1 MISVV
6 AARYAAALA
15 DVVTAGVHASST
27 AQADPAEITAQLRTV
42 DDLIAS
48 SNELK
53 NALASPAV
61 TPSRK
66 RAVIARLLAPM
77 NVSEQVRNFLFVVI
91 DHRRVHELKS
101 IIEAFENLADQRLGF
116 IRADVA
122 SATEM
127 PEAQRKTLE
136 AQLSRLAGKK
146 TRLRYTIDPALLA
159 GVVAKVGST
168 VYDGSVRGQLERLRL
183 KLGSQ

>member
-15 DVVTAGVHASST
+15 DVVTAGAHAS
-27 AQADPAEITAQLRTV
+27 AQADPAEITAQLRAV
-42 DDLIAS
+42 DELIGS

-66 RAVIARLLAPM
+66 RAAMARIIEPM

-116 IRADVA
+116 VRADVS

-127 PEAQRKTLE
+127 PESERNALE

-146 TRLRYTIDPALLA
+146 TRLRYTTDPSLLA

>member
-1 MISVV
+1 
-6 AARYAAALA
+6 
-15 DVVTAGVHASST
+15 VHASSA
-27 AQADPAEITAQLRTV
+27 AQADPAAITAQLRTV

-53 NALASPAV
+53 IALASPAV

-66 RAVIARLLAPM
+66 RAVMARLLVPM
-77 NVSEQVRNFLFVVI
+77 NVSAQVRNFLFVVI

-101 IIEAFENLADQRLGF
+101 IIEAFENLADERLGF
-116 IRADVA
+116 VRADVS

-127 PEAQRKTLE
+127 PEAERKALE

-146 TRLRYTIDPALLA
+146 TRLRYTTDPALVA

-168 VYDGSVRGQLERLRL
+168 VYDGSVRGQLERLRI

>member
-6 AARYAAALA
+6 AARYAKALA
-15 DVVTAGVHASST
+15 DVVTAGMHASSAVQEDT
-27 AQADPAEITAQLRTV
+27 AAITAQLRAV

-66 RAVIARLLAPM
+66 RAGMARLLAPM
-77 NVSEQVRNFLFVVI
+77 NVSAQVRNFLFVVI

-101 IIEAFENLADQRLGF
+101 ISEAFENLADQRLGY

-127 PEAQRKTLE
+127 P
-136 AQLSRLAGKK
+136 
-146 TRLRYTIDPALLA
+146 
-159 GVVAKVGST
+159 
-168 VYDGSVRGQLERLRL
+168 
-183 KLGSQ
+183 